1 MKKNVFL
8 MGVALLTLGSCTN
21 EINEEGFVD
30 KANTIAFSAYSSK
43 TRASEPYDSG
53 DADISVMKTGSFG
66 VVGYIN
72 TDNTLFL
79 GSASKAIEQVWK
91 TDASYTGGGY
101 WDYNVSSELKYWPS
115 STMDFYAYFPYSGN
129 GATFASSSTEN
140 TIMTITTNETGNQ
153 DVLFARQA
161 DQSQTAYVPLRF
173 NHAFSKIKAI
183 NIKVAAVDVSVTV
196 KKVEVL
202 NTSTKGKVLVDN
214 TGNASYQA
222 TQPNVIRSFDL
233 SSSPKTIDYGE
244 DGVELFGNEAN
255 GYLFATNSSVQHYV
269 KGTGKTMWSGN
280 KADLNGG
287 NLSTSEFVCLK
298 LTCKVKAAGH
308 YLVGSENTYGEMYI
322 PMHGTSANSA
332 DISELLAGRRY
343 TYNIIMKSNV
353 GYKDDGDPIMLAPI
367 RFSVNEVTAWNDVEV
382 TINL

>member
-1 MKKNVFL
+1 MKTFGYISL
-8 MGVALLTLGSCTN
+8 AALLAFASCTN
-21 EINEEGFVD
+21 EINDEGVVD
-30 KANTIAFSAYSSK
+30 KANTIAFSAYSNK
-43 TRASEPYDSG
+43 TRAYPGG

-115 STMDFYAYFPYSGN
+115 STMDFYAYFPYSGS
-129 GATFASSSTEN
+129 GDTFASSSTEN
-140 TIMTITTNETGNQ
+140 TIMTITNETGNQ

-161 DQSQTAYVPLRF
+161 GQSQTAYVPLRF

-196 KKVEVL
+196 QKVEVL

-214 TGNASYQA
+214 TGNASYEA
-222 TQPNVIRSFDL
+222 TQADVIRSFDL
-233 SSSPKTIDYGE
+233 SSSPKTIDYGP

-287 NLSTSEFVCLK
+287 NLSTSNFVCLK

-308 YLVGSENTYGEMYI
+308 YLVGSESNYGEMYI

-343 TYNIIMKSNV
+343 TYNIIMQSNV
-353 GYKDDGDPIMLAPI
+353 GYEDDGDPIMLAPI
-367 RFSVNEVTAWNDVEV
+367 RFSVNEVTDWNDVTV

>member
-1 MKKNVFL
+1 MKKFGYL
-8 MGVALLTLGSCTN
+8 MGAALLTLGSCTN

-30 KANTIAFSAYSSK
+30 KANTISFNAYSNK
-43 TRASEPYDSG
+43 TRAYLGG

-91 TDASYTGGGY
+91 ADASYTGGGY

-115 STMDFYAYFPYSGN
+115 NTMDFYAYFPYSGS
-129 GATFASSSTEN
+129 GDTFASSSTEN
-140 TIMTITTNETGNQ
+140 PIMTITNETGNQ

-161 DQSQTAYVPLRF
+161 NQSQTAYVPLRF

-183 NIKVAAVDVSVTV
+183 NIKVDAVDVSVTV
-196 KKVEVL
+196 QKVEVL

-214 TGNASYQA
+214 TGNASYE
-222 TQPNVIRSFDL
+222 TTESDEIRSFDL
-233 SSSPKTIDYGE
+233 SSSPKTINYGT
-244 DGVELFGNEAN
+244 DGVELFDNNAN

-280 KADLNGG
+280 KSDLNGG

-308 YLVGSENTYGEMYI
+308 YLVGSESNYGEMYI

-343 TYNIIMKSNV
+343 TYNIIMQSNV
-353 GYKDDGDPIMLAPI
+353 GYEDDGDPIMLAPI
-367 RFSVNEVTAWNDVEV
+367 RFSVNEVTNWNDVTV

>member
-1 MKKNVFL
+1 MKTFGYIL
-8 MGVALLTLGSCTN
+8 LAALLAFTSCTN

-30 KANTIAFSAYSSK
+30 KENTISFNAYSNK
-43 TRASEPYDSG
+43 TRAYLGG

-91 TDASYTGGGY
+91 TDASYTGAGY
-101 WDYNVSSELKYWPS
+101 WDYKVSSELKYWPS
-115 STMDFYAYFPYSGN
+115 STMDFYAYFPYSGSS
-129 GATFASSSTEN
+129 ATFASSSTNN
-140 TIMTITTNETGNQ
+140 TIMTITNETGEQ

-161 DQSQTAYVPLRF
+161 GQSQTAYVPLRF

-214 TGNASYQA
+214 TGNASYEA
-222 TQPNVIRSFDL
+222 TQSDEIRSFDL
-233 SSSPKTIDYGE
+233 SSSPKTIDYGS
-244 DGVELFGNEAN
+244 DGVELFGNGAN
-255 GYLFATNSSVQHYV
+255 GYLFATNSNVQHYV

-298 LTCKVKAAGH
+298 LTCKVEAADH
-308 YLVGSENTYGEMYI
+308 YLVGSESNYGEMYI

-343 TYNIIMKSNV
+343 TYNIIMQSNV
-353 GYKDDGDPIMLAPI
+353 GYEDDGDPIMLAPI
-367 RFSVNEVTAWNDVEV
+367 RFSVNEVTAWNDVTV

>member
-1 MKKNVFL
+1 MKTFGYISL
-8 MGVALLTLGSCTN
+8 AALLAFASCTN
-21 EINEEGFVD
+21 EINDEGVVD
-30 KANTIAFSAYSSK
+30 KANTIAFSAYSNK
-43 TRASEPYDSG
+43 TRAYPGG
-53 DADISVMKTGSFG
+53 DADISVMKIGSFG

-115 STMDFYAYFPYSGN
+115 STMDFYAYFPYSGS
-129 GATFASSSTEN
+129 GDTFASSSTEN
-140 TIMTITTNETGNQ
+140 PIMTITNETGNQ

-161 DQSQTAYVPLRF
+161 NQSQTAYVPLRF

-196 KKVEVL
+196 QKVEVL

-214 TGNASYQA
+214 TGNASYA
-222 TQPNVIRSFDL
+222 TTESDEIRSFDL
-233 SSSPKTIDYGE
+233 SSSPKTINYGT

-280 KADLNGG
+280 KSDLNGG
-287 NLSTSEFVCLK
+287 KLSTSEFVCLK

-308 YLVGSENTYGEMYI
+308 YLVGSESNYGEMYI

-343 TYNIIMKSNV
+343 TYNIIMQSNV
-353 GYKDDGDPIMLAPI
+353 GYEDDGDPIMLAPI
-367 RFSVNEVTAWNDVEV
+367 RFSVNEVTNWNDVTV

>member
-1 MKKNVFL
+1 MKKIGYLTFA
-8 MGVALLTLGSCTN
+8 ALLTLGSCTN

-30 KANTIAFSAYSSK
+30 KANTISFNAYSNK
-43 TRASEPYDSG
+43 TRAYENG

-115 STMDFYAYFPYSGN
+115 STMDFYAYFPYSGS
-129 GATFASSSTEN
+129 GDTFASSSTEN
-140 TIMTITTNETGNQ
+140 TIMTITNETGNQ

-161 DQSQTAYVPLRF
+161 GQSQTAYVPLRF

-196 KKVEVL
+196 QKVEVL

-214 TGNASYQA
+214 TGNASYA
-222 TQPNVIRSFDL
+222 TTESDKIRSFDL
-233 SSSPKTIDYGE
+233 SSSPKTINYGT
-244 DGVELFGNEAN
+244 DGVELFDNNAN

-269 KGTGKTMWSGN
+269 KGTGKTLWNGN
-280 KADLNGG
+280 KAVLKGG
-287 NLSTSEFVCLK
+287 NLSTSDFVCLK

-308 YLVGSENTYGEMYI
+308 YLVGSESNYGEMYI

-343 TYNIIMKSNV
+343 TYNIIMQSNV
-353 GYKDDGDPIMLAPI
+353 GYEDDGDPIMLAPI
-367 RFSVNEVTAWNDVEV
+367 RFSVNEVTIWNDVTV

>member
-1 MKKNVFL
+1 MKKLGYL
-8 MGVALLTLGSCTN
+8 MGVALLTLVSCTN

-30 KANTIAFSAYSSK
+30 KANTISFNAYSNK
-43 TRASEPYDSG
+43 TRAYENG
-53 DADISVMKTGSFG
+53 DADIAKMKEGSFG
-66 VVGYIN
+66 VVGY
-72 TDNTLFL
+72 TSDNNLYL
-79 GSASKAIEQVWK
+79 GSTNKAIEQVWK
-91 TDASYTGGGY
+91 TDASYSGGGY

-129 GATFASSSTEN
+129 GDTFASLSTEN
-140 TIMTITTNETGNQ
+140 TIMTITNETGNQ

-161 DQSQTAYVPLRF
+161 GQSQTAYVPLRF

-196 KKVEVL
+196 QKVEVL

-222 TQPNVIRSFDL
+222 TQSDEIRSFDL
-233 SSSPKTIDYGE
+233 SSSPKTINYGT
-244 DGVELFGNEAN
+244 DGVELFDNNAN

-269 KGTGKTMWSGN
+269 KGTGKTLWNGN

-298 LTCKVKAAGH
+298 LTCKVQAAGH
-308 YLVGSENTYGEMYI
+308 YLVGSESNYGELYI

-343 TYNIIMKSNV
+343 TYNIIMQSNV
-353 GYKDDGDPIMLAPI
+353 GYEDDGDPIILAPI
-367 RFSVNEVTAWNDVEV
+367 RFSVNEVTVWNDVEV

>member
-1 MKKNVFL
+1 MKTL
-8 MGVALLTLGSCTN
+8 GYISLAALLTLASCTN
-21 EINEEGFVD
+21 EINDEGVVD
-30 KANTIAFSAYSSK
+30 KANTIAFSAYSNK
-43 TRASEPYDSG
+43 TRAYENG
-53 DADISVMKTGSFG
+53 DVDIAKMKEGSFG
-66 VVGYIN
+66 VVGY
-72 TDNTLFL
+72 TSDNNLYL
-79 GSASKAIEQVWK
+79 GSTNKAIEQVWK
-91 TDASYTGGGY
+91 TDASYNGGGY

-129 GATFASSSTEN
+129 GDTFASSSTEN
-140 TIMTITTNETGNQ
+140 TIMTITNESGNQ

-161 DQSQTAYVPLRF
+161 GQSQIAYVPLRF

-196 KKVEVL
+196 QKVKVL

-214 TGNASYQA
+214 TGNASYA
-222 TQPNVIRSFDL
+222 TTESDEIRSFDL
-233 SSSPKTIDYGE
+233 SSSPKTINYGT

-269 KGTGKTMWSGN
+269 QGTGKTLWNGN
-280 KADLNGG
+280 KAALNGG

-308 YLVGSENTYGEMYI
+308 YLVGSESNYGEMYI

-343 TYNIIMKSNV
+343 TYNIIMQSNV
-353 GYKDDGDPIMLAPI
+353 GYKDNGDPIMLSPI
-367 RFSVNEVTAWNDVEV
+367 RFSVNEVTDWNDV
-382 TINL
+382 TININL

>member
-1 MKKNVFL
+1 MKTFGYVSL
-8 MGVALLTLGSCTN
+8 AALLAFASCTK

-30 KANTIAFSAYSSK
+30 KANTISFSAYSSK
-43 TRASEPYDSG
+43 TRATYESG

-66 VVGYIN
+66 VVGY
-72 TDNTLFL
+72 TSDNNLYL
-79 GSASKAIEQVWK
+79 GSTNKAIEQVWK

-101 WDYNVSSELKYWPS
+101 WDYKVSSELKYWPS

-129 GATFASSSTEN
+129 GDTFASSSTVN
-140 TIMTITTNETGNQ
+140 TIMTITNETGNQ

-161 DQSQTAYVPLRF
+161 NQSQTAYVPLHF

-196 KKVEVL
+196 QKVEVL

-214 TGNASYQA
+214 TGNASYEA
-222 TQPNVIRSFDL
+222 TQSDVIRSFDL
-233 SSSPKTIDYGE
+233 SSSPKTINYGT

-287 NLSTSEFVCLK
+287 NLSTSDFVCLK

-308 YLVGSENTYGEMYI
+308 YLVGSENNYGEMYI

-343 TYNIIMKSNV
+343 TYNIIMQSNV
-353 GYKDDGDPIMLAPI
+353 GYEDDGDPIMLAPI

-382 TINL
+382 TITL

>member
-1 MKKNVFL
+1 MKTFGYISL
-8 MGVALLTLGSCTN
+8 AALLAFASCTN
-21 EINEEGFVD
+21 EINDEGVVD
-30 KANTIAFSAYSSK
+30 KANTIAFSAYSNK
-43 TRASEPYDSG
+43 TRAYPGG

-115 STMDFYAYFPYSGN
+115 STMDFYAYFPYSGS
-129 GATFASSSTEN
+129 GDTFASSSTEN
-140 TIMTITTNETGNQ
+140 TIMTITNETGNQ

-161 DQSQTAYVPLRF
+161 GQSQTAYVPLRF

-196 KKVEVL
+196 QKVEVL

-214 TGNASYQA
+214 TGNASYA
-222 TQPNVIRSFDL
+222 TTESDEIRSFDL
-233 SSSPKTIDYGE
+233 SSSPKTINYGT

-308 YLVGSENTYGEMYI
+308 YLVGSESNYGEMYI

-343 TYNIIMKSNV
+343 TYNIIMQSNV
-353 GYKDDGDPIMLAPI
+353 GYEDDGDPIMLAPI
-367 RFSVNEVTAWNDVEV
+367 RFSVNEVTIWNDVTV

>member
-1 MKKNVFL
+1 MKKLGYL
-8 MGVALLTLGSCTN
+8 MGAALLTLGSCTN

-30 KANTIAFSAYSSK
+30 KAKTISFNAYSNK
-43 TRASEPYDSG
+43 TRAYSEG
-53 DADISVMKTGSFG
+53 DADISAMKTGSFG

-72 TDNTLFL
+72 TNNTLFL
-79 GSASKAIEQVWK
+79 GSTNKAIEQVWK
-91 TDASYTGGGY
+91 TDASYSGGGY

-115 STMDFYAYFPYSGN
+115 STMDFYAYFPYSGS
-129 GATFASSSTEN
+129 GDTFASSSTES
-140 TIMTITTNETGNQ
+140 TIMTITNETGNQ

-161 DQSQTAYVPLRF
+161 GQSQTAYVPLRF

-196 KKVEVL
+196 QKVEVL

-214 TGNASYQA
+214 TGNASYA
-222 TQPNVIRSFDL
+222 TTESDEIRSFDL
-233 SSSPKTIDYGE
+233 SSSPKTINYGT
-244 DGVELFGNEAN
+244 DGVELFDNNAN

-280 KADLNGG
+280 KSDLNGG

-308 YLVGSENTYGEMYI
+308 YLVGSESNYGEMYI

-343 TYNIIMKSNV
+343 TYNIIMQSNV
-353 GYKDDGDPIMLAPI
+353 GYEDDGDPIMLAPI
-367 RFSVNEVTAWNDVEV
+367 RFSVNEVTNWNDVTV

>member
-1 MKKNVFL
+1 MKKIGYLTFA
-8 MGVALLTLGSCTN
+8 ALLALGSCTN

-30 KANTIAFSAYSSK
+30 KAKTISFNAYSNK
-43 TRASEPYDSG
+43 TRAYENG
-53 DADISVMKTGSFG
+53 DADISAMKTGSFG

-72 TDNTLFL
+72 TNNTLFL

-91 TDASYTGGGY
+91 TDPSYTGGGY

-115 STMDFYAYFPYSGN
+115 STMDFYAYFPYSGS
-129 GATFASSSTEN
+129 GDTFASSSTES
-140 TIMTITTNETGNQ
+140 TIMTITNETGNQ

-161 DQSQTAYVPLRF
+161 GQSQTAYVPLRF

-196 KKVEVL
+196 QKVEVL

-214 TGNASYQA
+214 TGNASYE
-222 TQPNVIRSFDL
+222 TTESDEIRSFDL
-233 SSSPKTIDYGE
+233 SSSPMTINYGT
-244 DGVELFGNEAN
+244 DGVELFNNNAN

-269 KGTGKTMWSGN
+269 KGTGKTMWNGN

-287 NLSTSEFVCLK
+287 NLSTSDFVCLK

-308 YLVGSENTYGEMYI
+308 YLVGDEDEYGVMYI

-353 GYKDDGDPIMLAPI
+353 GYEDDGDPIILAPI

>member
-1 MKKNVFL
+1 MKKLGYL
-8 MGVALLTLGSCTN
+8 MGAALLTLGSCTN

-30 KANTIAFSAYSSK
+30 KAKTISFNAYSNK
-43 TRASEPYDSG
+43 TRAYSKG
-53 DADISVMKTGSFG
+53 DADISAMKTGSFG

-72 TDNTLFL
+72 TNNTLFL
-79 GSASKAIEQVWK
+79 GSTNKAIEQVWK
-91 TDASYTGGGY
+91 TDASYSGGGY

-115 STMDFYAYFPYSGN
+115 STMDFYAYFPYSGS
-129 GATFASSSTEN
+129 GDTFASSSTES
-140 TIMTITTNETGNQ
+140 TIMTITNETGNQ
-153 DVLFARQA
+153 DVLFARQVG
-161 DQSQTAYVPLRF
+161 QSQTAYVPLRF

-183 NIKVAAVDVSVTV
+183 NIKVDAVDVSVTV
-196 KKVEVL
+196 QKVEVL

-214 TGNASYQA
+214 TGNASYE
-222 TQPNVIRSFDL
+222 TTESDEIRSFDL
-233 SSSPKTIDYGE
+233 SSSPMTINYGT
-244 DGVELFGNEAN
+244 DGVELFNNNAN

-280 KADLNGG
+280 KRDLNGG

-308 YLVGSENTYGEMYI
+308 YLVGSENAYGEMYI

-353 GYKDDGDPIMLAPI
+353 GYEDDGDPIMLAPI

>member
-1 MKKNVFL
+1 MKTFGYISL
-8 MGVALLTLGSCTN
+8 AALLAFASCTN

-30 KANTIAFSAYSSK
+30 KTKTISFNAYPNK
-43 TRASEPYDSG
+43 TRAYSGG

-115 STMDFYAYFPYSGN
+115 STMDFYAYFPYSGS
-129 GATFASSSTEN
+129 GDTFASSSTEN
-140 TIMTITTNETGNQ
+140 TVMTITNETGNQ

-161 DQSQTAYVPLRF
+161 NQSQTAYVPLRF

-196 KKVEVL
+196 QKVEVL

-214 TGNASYQA
+214 TGNASYA
-222 TQPNVIRSFDL
+222 TTESDEIRSFDL
-233 SSSPKTIDYGE
+233 SSSPKTINYGT
-244 DGVELFGNEAN
+244 DGVELFDNNAN

-308 YLVGSENTYGEMYI
+308 YLVGSESNYGEMYI

-343 TYNIIMKSNV
+343 TYNIIMQSNV
-353 GYKDDGDPIMLAPI
+353 GYEDDGDPIMLAPI
-367 RFSVNEVTAWNDVEV
+367 RFSVNEVTDWNDVTV

>member
-1 MKKNVFL
+1 MKKIGYF
-8 MGVALLTLGSCTN
+8 MGAALLTLGSCTN

-30 KANTIAFSAYSSK
+30 KAKTISFNAYSNK
-43 TRASEPYDSG
+43 TRAYSKG
-53 DADISVMKTGSFG
+53 DADISAMKTGSFG

-72 TDNTLFL
+72 TNNTLFL
-79 GSASKAIEQVWK
+79 GSTNKAIEQVWK
-91 TDASYTGGGY
+91 TDASYSGGGY

-115 STMDFYAYFPYSGN
+115 STMDFYAYFPYSGS
-129 GATFASSSTEN
+129 GDTFASSSTES
-140 TIMTITTNETGNQ
+140 TIMTITNETGNQ
-153 DVLFARQA
+153 DVLFARQVG
-161 DQSQTAYVPLRF
+161 QSQTAYVPLRF

-183 NIKVAAVDVSVTV
+183 NIKVDAVDVSVTV
-196 KKVEVL
+196 QKVEVL

-214 TGNASYQA
+214 TGNASYER
-222 TQPNVIRSFDL
+222 TESDEIRSFDL
-233 SSSPKTIDYGE
+233 SSSPMTINYGT
-244 DGVELFGNEAN
+244 DGVELFNNNAN

-280 KADLNGG
+280 KRDLNGG

-308 YLVGSENTYGEMYI
+308 YLVGSENAYGEMYI

-353 GYKDDGDPIMLAPI
+353 GYEDDGDPILLAPI

>member
-1 MKKNVFL
+1 MKTL
-8 MGVALLTLGSCTN
+8 GYISLAALLTLASCTN
-21 EINEEGFVD
+21 EINEEGVVD
-30 KANTIAFSAYSSK
+30 KANTIAFSAYSNK
-43 TRASEPYDSG
+43 TRAYENG

-129 GATFASSSTEN
+129 GDTFASSSTEN
-140 TIMTITTNETGNQ
+140 TIMTITNETGNQ

-161 DQSQTAYVPLRF
+161 GQSQTAYVPLRF

-196 KKVEVL
+196 QKVEVL

-214 TGNASYQA
+214 TGNASYA
-222 TQPNVIRSFDL
+222 TTESDEIRSFDL
-233 SSSPKTIDYGE
+233 SSSPKTINYGT

-308 YLVGSENTYGEMYI
+308 YLVGSESNYGEMYI

-343 TYNIIMKSNV
+343 TYNIIMQSNV
-353 GYKDDGDPIMLAPI
+353 GYEDDGDPIMLAPI
-367 RFSVNEVTAWNDVEV
+367 RFSVNEVTDWNDV
-382 TINL
+382 TININL

>member
-1 MKKNVFL
+1 MKTFGYISL
-8 MGVALLTLGSCTN
+8 AALLAFASCTN
-21 EINEEGFVD
+21 EINDEGVVD
-30 KANTIAFSAYSSK
+30 KANTIAFSAYSNK
-43 TRASEPYDSG
+43 TRAYPGG
-53 DADISVMKTGSFG
+53 DADISVMKIGSFG

-115 STMDFYAYFPYSGN
+115 STMDFYAYFPYSGS
-129 GATFASSSTEN
+129 GDTFASSSTEN
-140 TIMTITTNETGNQ
+140 PIMTITNETGNQ

-161 DQSQTAYVPLRF
+161 NQSQTAYVPLRF

-196 KKVEVL
+196 QKVEVL
-202 NTSTKGKVLVDN
+202 NTSTKGQVLVDN
-214 TGNASYQA
+214 TGNASYA
-222 TQPNVIRSFDL
+222 TTESDEIRSFDL
-233 SSSPKTIDYGE
+233 SSSPKTINYGT

-269 KGTGKTMWSGN
+269 KGTGKKMWSGN
-280 KADLNGG
+280 KSALNGG

-308 YLVGSENTYGEMYI
+308 YLVGSESNYGEMYI

-343 TYNIIMKSNV
+343 TYNIIMQSNV
-353 GYKDDGDPIMLAPI
+353 GYKDNGDPIMLSPI
-367 RFSVNEVTAWNDVEV
+367 RFSVNEVTDWNDV
-382 TINL
+382 TININL

>member
-1 MKKNVFL
+1 MKKFGYL
-8 MGVALLTLGSCTN
+8 MGAALLTLGSCTN

-30 KANTIAFSAYSSK
+30 KAKTISFNAYSNK
-43 TRASEPYDSG
+43 TRAYSKG
-53 DADISVMKTGSFG
+53 DADISAMKTGSFG

-72 TDNTLFL
+72 TNNTLFL

-101 WDYNVSSELKYWPS
+101 WDYKVSSELKYWPS
-115 STMDFYAYFPYSGN
+115 STMDFYAYFPYSGS
-129 GATFASSSTEN
+129 GDTFASSSTES
-140 TIMTITTNETGNQ
+140 TIMTITNETGNQ
-153 DVLFARQA
+153 DVLFTRQA
-161 DQSQTAYVPLRF
+161 GQSQTAYVPLRF

-196 KKVEVL
+196 QKVEVL

-214 TGNASYQA
+214 TGNASYET
-222 TQPNVIRSFDL
+222 TQSDEIRSFDL
-233 SSSPKTIDYGE
+233 SSSPKTIDYGP

-308 YLVGSENTYGEMYI
+308 YLVGSESNYGEMYI

-343 TYNIIMKSNV
+343 TYNIIMQSNV

>member
-1 MKKNVFL
+1 MKKLGYL
-8 MGVALLTLGSCTN
+8 MGAALLTLGSCTN

-30 KANTIAFSAYSSK
+30 KAKTISFNAYSNK
-43 TRASEPYDSG
+43 TRAYSKG
-53 DADISVMKTGSFG
+53 DADISAMKTGSFG

-72 TDNTLFL
+72 TNNTLFL
-79 GSASKAIEQVWK
+79 GSTNKAIEQVWK
-91 TDASYTGGGY
+91 TDASYSGGGY

-115 STMDFYAYFPYSGN
+115 STMDFYAYFPYSGS
-129 GATFASSSTEN
+129 GDTFASSSTES
-140 TIMTITTNETGNQ
+140 TIMTITNETGNQ
-153 DVLFARQA
+153 DVLFARQVG
-161 DQSQTAYVPLRF
+161 QSQTAYVPLRF

-183 NIKVAAVDVSVTV
+183 NIKVDAVDVSVTV
-196 KKVEVL
+196 QKVEVL

-214 TGNASYQA
+214 TGNASYER
-222 TQPNVIRSFDL
+222 TESDEIRSFDL
-233 SSSPKTIDYGE
+233 SSSPMTINYGT
-244 DGVELFGNEAN
+244 DGVELFNNNAN

-280 KADLNGG
+280 KRDLNGG

-308 YLVGSENTYGEMYI
+308 YLVGSENAYGEMYI

-353 GYKDDGDPIMLAPI
+353 GYEDDGDPILLAPI

>member
-1 MKKNVFL
+1 MKTFGYVSL
-8 MGVALLTLGSCTN
+8 AALLAFASCTK

-30 KANTIAFSAYSSK
+30 KANTISFSAYSNK
-43 TRASEPYDSG
+43 TRAYTSG
-53 DADISVMKTGSFG
+53 DVDIAKMKEGSFG
-66 VVGYIN
+66 VVGY
-72 TDNTLFL
+72 TSDNNLYL
-79 GSASKAIEQVWK
+79 GSTNKAIEQVWK

-129 GATFASSSTEN
+129 GDTFVSSSTEN
-140 TIMTITTNETGNQ
+140 TIMTITNETGDQ

-161 DQSQTAYVPLRF
+161 NQSQTAYVPLHF

-196 KKVEVL
+196 QKVEVL

-214 TGNASYQA
+214 TGNASYEAAQSD
-222 TQPNVIRSFDL
+222 VIRSFDL
-233 SSSPKTIDYGE
+233 SSSPKTINYGT
-244 DGVELFGNEAN
+244 DGVELFGNAAN

-269 KGTGKTMWSGN
+269 KGTGKTLWNGN
-280 KADLNGG
+280 KADLNGS
-287 NLSTSEFVCLK
+287 NLSTSDFVCLK

-308 YLVGSENTYGEMYI
+308 YLVGSEDDYGTMYI

-332 DISELLAGRRY
+332 DISELVAGRRY
-343 TYNIIMKSNV
+343 TYNIIMQSNV
-353 GYKDDGDPIMLAPI
+353 GFEDDGDPIMLAPI
-367 RFSVNEVTAWNDVEV
+367 RFSVNEVTEWNDVNV

>member
-1 MKKNVFL
+1 MKKLGYL
-8 MGVALLTLGSCTN
+8 MGAALLTLGSCTN

-30 KANTIAFSAYSSK
+30 KAKTISFNAYSNK
-43 TRASEPYDSG
+43 TRAYSKG
-53 DADISVMKTGSFG
+53 DADISAMKTGSFG

-72 TDNTLFL
+72 TNKTLFL
-79 GSASKAIEQVWK
+79 GSTNKAIEQVWK
-91 TDASYTGGGY
+91 TDASYSGGGY

-115 STMDFYAYFPYSGN
+115 STMDFYAYFPYSGS
-129 GATFASSSTEN
+129 GDTFASSSTES
-140 TIMTITTNETGNQ
+140 TIMTITNETGNQ
-153 DVLFARQA
+153 DVLFARQVG
-161 DQSQTAYVPLRF
+161 QSQTAYVPLRF

-183 NIKVAAVDVSVTV
+183 NIKVDAVDVSVTV
-196 KKVEVL
+196 QKVEVL

-214 TGNASYQA
+214 TGNASYER
-222 TQPNVIRSFDL
+222 TESDEIRSFDL
-233 SSSPKTIDYGE
+233 SSSPMTINYGT
-244 DGVELFGNEAN
+244 DGVELFNNNAN

-280 KADLNGG
+280 KRDLNGG

-308 YLVGSENTYGEMYI
+308 YLVGSENAYGEMYI

-353 GYKDDGDPIMLAPI
+353 GYEDDGDPILLAPI

>member
-1 MKKNVFL
+1 MKKLGYL
-8 MGVALLTLGSCTN
+8 MGAALLTLGSCTN

-30 KANTIAFSAYSSK
+30 KANTISFSAYSNK
-43 TRASEPYDSG
+43 TRAYPGG

-115 STMDFYAYFPYSGN
+115 STMDFYAYFPYSGS
-129 GATFASSSTEN
+129 GDTFASSSTEN
-140 TIMTITTNETGNQ
+140 TIMTITNETGNQ

-161 DQSQTAYVPLRF
+161 GQSQTAYVPLRF

-196 KKVEVL
+196 QKVEVL

-214 TGNASYQA
+214 TGNASYA
-222 TQPNVIRSFDL
+222 TTESDKIRSFDL
-233 SSSPKTIDYGE
+233 SSSPKTINYGT

-280 KADLNGG
+280 KRDLNGG

-308 YLVGSENTYGEMYI
+308 YLVGSENAYGEMYI

-353 GYKDDGDPIMLAPI
+353 GYEDDGDPIMLAPI

>member
-1 MKKNVFL
+1 MKTFGYISL
-8 MGVALLTLGSCTN
+8 AALLAFASCTN
-21 EINEEGFVD
+21 EINDEGVVD
-30 KANTIAFSAYSSK
+30 KANTIAFSAYSNK
-43 TRASEPYDSG
+43 TRAYPGG

-115 STMDFYAYFPYSGN
+115 STMDFYAYFPYSGS
-129 GATFASSSTEN
+129 GDTFASSSTEN
-140 TIMTITTNETGNQ
+140 TIMTITNETGNQ

-161 DQSQTAYVPLRF
+161 GQSQTAYVPLRF

-196 KKVEVL
+196 QKVEVL

-214 TGNASYQA
+214 TGNASYA
-222 TQPNVIRSFDL
+222 TTESDEIRSFDL
-233 SSSPKTIDYGE
+233 SSSPKTINYGT

-308 YLVGSENTYGEMYI
+308 YLVGSESNYGEMYI

-343 TYNIIMKSNV
+343 TYNIIMQSNV
-353 GYKDDGDPIMLAPI
+353 GYEDDGDPIMLAPI
-367 RFSVNEVTAWNDVEV
+367 RFSVNEVTNWNDVTV

>member
-1 MKKNVFL
+1 MKTFGYVSL
-8 MGVALLTLGSCTN
+8 AALLAFASCTK

-30 KANTIAFSAYSSK
+30 KANTISFSAYSSK
-43 TRASEPYDSG
+43 TRATYESG

-66 VVGYIN
+66 VVGY
-72 TDNTLFL
+72 TSDNNLYL
-79 GSASKAIEQVWK
+79 GSTNKAIEQVWK

-101 WDYNVSSELKYWPS
+101 WDYKVSSELKYWPS
-115 STMDFYAYFPYSGN
+115 STMDFYAYFPYSGY
-129 GATFASSSTEN
+129 GDTFASSSTVN
-140 TIMTITTNETGNQ
+140 TIMTITNETGNQ

-161 DQSQTAYVPLRF
+161 NQSQTAYVPLHF

-196 KKVEVL
+196 QKVEVL
-202 NTSTKGKVLVDN
+202 NTSTKGRVLVDN
-214 TGNASYQA
+214 TGNASYEA
-222 TQPNVIRSFDL
+222 TQSDVIRSFDL
-233 SSSPKTIDYGE
+233 SSSPKTINYGT

-287 NLSTSEFVCLK
+287 NLSTSDFVCLK

-308 YLVGSENTYGEMYI
+308 YLVGSENNYGEMYI

-343 TYNIIMKSNV
+343 TYNIIMQSNV
-353 GYKDDGDPIMLAPI
+353 GYEDDGDPIMLAPI

-382 TINL
+382 TITL

>member
-1 MKKNVFL
+1 MKTFGYISL
-8 MGVALLTLGSCTN
+8 AALLALASCTN

-30 KANTIAFSAYSSK
+30 KENTISFKAYSNK
-43 TRASEPYDSG
+43 TRAYSGG
-53 DADISVMKTGSFG
+53 DADSSVMKNGSFG

-115 STMDFYAYFPYSGN
+115 STMDFYAYFPYSGS
-129 GATFASSSTEN
+129 GDTFASSSTEN
-140 TIMTITTNETGNQ
+140 PIMTITNETGNQ

-161 DQSQTAYVPLRF
+161 NQSQTAYVPLRF

-183 NIKVAAVDVSVTV
+183 NIKVDAVDVSVTV
-196 KKVEVL
+196 QKVEVL

-214 TGNASYQA
+214 TGNASYA
-222 TQPNVIRSFDL
+222 TTESDEIRSFDL
-233 SSSPKTIDYGE
+233 SSSPKTINYGT
-244 DGVELFGNEAN
+244 DGVELFDNNAN

-280 KADLNGG
+280 KSDLNGG

-308 YLVGSENTYGEMYI
+308 YLVGSENAYGEMYI

-353 GYKDDGDPIMLAPI
+353 GYEDDGDPIMLAPI

-382 TINL
+382 TITL

>member
-1 MKKNVFL
+1 MKTFGYISL
-8 MGVALLTLGSCTN
+8 AALLTLASCTN

-30 KANTIAFSAYSSK
+30 KENTISFHAYSNK
-43 TRASEPYDSG
+43 TRAYPGG

-115 STMDFYAYFPYSGN
+115 STMDFYAYFPYSGS
-129 GATFASSSTEN
+129 GDTFASSSTEN
-140 TIMTITTNETGNQ
+140 TIMTITNETGNQ

-161 DQSQTAYVPLRF
+161 NQSQTAYVPLRF

-196 KKVEVL
+196 QKVEVL

-214 TGNASYQA
+214 TGNASYA
-222 TQPNVIRSFDL
+222 TTESDKIRSFDL
-233 SSSPKTIDYGE
+233 SSSPKTINYGT
-244 DGVELFGNEAN
+244 DGVELFDNNAN
-255 GYLFATNSSVQHYV
+255 GYLFASNSSVQHYV

-308 YLVGSENTYGEMYI
+308 YLVGSEDEYGEMYI

-343 TYNIIMKSNV
+343 TYNIIMQSNV
-353 GYKDDGDPIMLAPI
+353 GYEDDGDPIMLAPI
-367 RFSVNEVTAWNDVEV
+367 RFSVNEVTNWNDVTV

>member
-1 MKKNVFL
+1 MKTFGYISL
-8 MGVALLTLGSCTN
+8 AALLAFASCTN
-21 EINEEGFVD
+21 EINDEGVVD
-30 KANTIAFSAYSSK
+30 KANTIAFSAYSNK
-43 TRASEPYDSG
+43 TRAYPGG

-115 STMDFYAYFPYSGN
+115 STMDFYAYFPYSGS
-129 GATFASSSTEN
+129 GDTFASSSTEN
-140 TIMTITTNETGNQ
+140 TIMTITNETGNQ

-161 DQSQTAYVPLRF
+161 GQSQTAYVPLRF

-196 KKVEVL
+196 QKVEVL

-214 TGNASYQA
+214 TGNASYET
-222 TQPNVIRSFDL
+222 TQSDKIRSFDL
-233 SSSPKTIDYGE
+233 SSSPKTIDYGT

-308 YLVGSENTYGEMYI
+308 YLVGSESNYGEMYI

-343 TYNIIMKSNV
+343 TYNIIMQSNV
-353 GYKDDGDPIMLAPI
+353 GYEDDGDPIMLAPI
-367 RFSVNEVTAWNDVEV
+367 RFSVNEVTIWNDVTV

>member
-1 MKKNVFL
+1 MKKLGYL
-8 MGVALLTLGSCTN
+8 MGAALLTLGSCTN
-21 EINEEGFVD
+21 DINEEGFVD
-30 KANTIAFSAYSSK
+30 KAKTISFNAYSNK
-43 TRASEPYDSG
+43 TRAYSKG
-53 DADISVMKTGSFG
+53 DADISAMKTGSFG

-72 TDNTLFL
+72 TNNTLFL
-79 GSASKAIEQVWK
+79 GSTNKAIEQVWK
-91 TDASYTGGGY
+91 TDASYSGGGY

-115 STMDFYAYFPYSGN
+115 STMDFYAYFPYSGS
-129 GATFASSSTEN
+129 GDTFASSSTES
-140 TIMTITTNETGNQ
+140 TIMTITNETGNQ
-153 DVLFARQA
+153 DVLFARQVG
-161 DQSQTAYVPLRF
+161 QSQTAYVPLRF

-196 KKVEVL
+196 QKVEVL

-214 TGNASYQA
+214 NGNASYA
-222 TQPNVIRSFDL
+222 TTESDEIRSFDL
-233 SSSPKTIDYGE
+233 SSLPKTIDYGP

-269 KGTGKTMWSGN
+269 KGTGKTLWNGN

-287 NLSTSEFVCLK
+287 NLSTSDFVCLK
-298 LTCKVKAAGH
+298 LTCKVEAADH
-308 YLVGSENTYGEMYI
+308 YLVGNENDYGEMYI

-343 TYNIIMKSNV
+343 TYNIIMQSNV
-353 GYKDDGDPIMLAPI
+353 GYEDDGDPIILAPI

-382 TINL
+382 TITL

>member
-1 MKKNVFL
+1 MKTFGYISL
-8 MGVALLTLGSCTN
+8 AALLAFASCTN
-21 EINEEGFVD
+21 EINDEGVVD
-30 KANTIAFSAYSSK
+30 KANTIAFSAYSNK
-43 TRASEPYDSG
+43 TRAYPGG

-115 STMDFYAYFPYSGN
+115 STMDFYAYFPYSGS
-129 GATFASSSTEN
+129 GDTFASSSTEN
-140 TIMTITTNETGNQ
+140 TIMTITNETGNQ

-161 DQSQTAYVPLRF
+161 GQSQTAYVPLRF

-196 KKVEVL
+196 QKVEVL

-214 TGNASYQA
+214 TGNASYA
-222 TQPNVIRSFDL
+222 TTESDKIRSFDL
-233 SSSPKTIDYGE
+233 SSSPKTINYGT

-308 YLVGSENTYGEMYI
+308 YLVGSESNYGEMYI

-343 TYNIIMKSNV
+343 TYNIIMQSNV
-353 GYKDDGDPIMLAPI
+353 GYEDDGDPIMLAPI
-367 RFSVNEVTAWNDVEV
+367 RFSVNEVTIWNDVTV

>member
-1 MKKNVFL
+1 MKTFGYISL
-8 MGVALLTLGSCTN
+8 AALLALASCTN
-21 EINEEGFVD
+21 EINDEGVVD
-30 KANTIAFSAYSSK
+30 KANTIAFSAYSNK
-43 TRASEPYDSG
+43 TRAYENG
-53 DADISVMKTGSFG
+53 DVDIAKMKEGSFG
-66 VVGYIN
+66 VVGY
-72 TDNTLFL
+72 TSDNNLYL
-79 GSASKAIEQVWK
+79 GSTNKAIEQVWK

-129 GATFASSSTEN
+129 GDTFASSSTEN
-140 TIMTITTNETGNQ
+140 TIMTITNETGNQ

-161 DQSQTAYVPLRF
+161 GQSQLAYVPLRF

-196 KKVEVL
+196 QKVEVL

-214 TGNASYQA
+214 TGNASYET
-222 TQPNVIRSFDL
+222 TQSDEFRSFDL
-233 SSSPKTIDYGE
+233 SSSPKTINYGT

-269 KGTGKTMWSGN
+269 KGTGKTLWNGN
-280 KADLNGG
+280 KAVLKGG
-287 NLSTSEFVCLK
+287 NLSTSDFVCLK

-308 YLVGSENTYGEMYI
+308 YLVGSEDEYGEMYI

-343 TYNIIMKSNV
+343 TYNIIMQSNV
-353 GYKDDGDPIMLAPI
+353 GYEDDGDPIMLAPI
-367 RFSVNEVTAWNDVEV
+367 RFSVNEVTDWNDVTV

>member
-1 MKKNVFL
+1 MKTL
-8 MGVALLTLGSCTN
+8 GYISLAALLTLASCTN
-21 EINEEGFVD
+21 EINDEGVVD
-30 KANTIAFSAYSSK
+30 KANTIAFSAYSNK
-43 TRASEPYDSG
+43 TRAYPGG

-66 VVGYIN
+66 VVGY
-72 TDNTLFL
+72 TSDNNLYL
-79 GSASKAIEQVWK
+79 GSTNKAIEQVWK
-91 TDASYTGGGY
+91 TDASYNGGGY

-129 GATFASSSTEN
+129 GDTFASSSTEN
-140 TIMTITTNETGNQ
+140 TIMTITNETGNQ

-161 DQSQTAYVPLRF
+161 GQSQTAYVPLRF

-196 KKVEVL
+196 QKVEVL

-214 TGNASYQA
+214 TGNASYEA
-222 TQPNVIRSFDL
+222 TQADVIRSFDL
-233 SSSPKTIDYGE
+233 SSSPKTIDYGP

-308 YLVGSENTYGEMYI
+308 YLVGSEDEYGEMYI

-343 TYNIIMKSNV
+343 TYNIIMQSNV
-353 GYKDDGDPIMLAPI
+353 GYEDDGDPIMLAPI
-367 RFSVNEVTAWNDVEV
+367 RFSVNEVTNWNDVTV

>member
-1 MKKNVFL
+1 MKTFGYVSL
-8 MGVALLTLGSCTN
+8 AALLAFASCTK

-30 KANTIAFSAYSSK
+30 KANTISFSAYSSK
-43 TRASEPYDSG
+43 TRAYKSG

-66 VVGYIN
+66 VVGY
-72 TDNTLFL
+72 TSDNNLYL
-79 GSASKAIEQVWK
+79 GSTDKAIEQKWNS
-91 TDASYTGGGY
+91 TSNS
-101 WDYNVSSELKYWPS
+101 WDYATPSDLKYWPANS
-115 STMDFYAYFPYSGN
+115 MDFYAYFPYSAQGDVFAQSDASGN
-129 GATFASSSTEN
+129 V
-140 TIMTITTNETGNQ
+140 MTITNESGNQ

-161 DQSQTAYVPLRF
+161 NQSQTAYVPLRF

-196 KKVEVL
+196 QKVEVL

-233 SSSPKTIDYGE
+233 SSSPKTINYGTE
-244 DGVELFGNEAN
+244 GVELFGNEAN

-269 KGTGKTMWSGN
+269 KGTGKTLWNGN

-287 NLSTSEFVCLK
+287 NLSTSDFVCLK
-298 LTCKVKAAGH
+298 LTCKVEAADH
-308 YLVGSENTYGEMYI
+308 YLVGNENDYGEMYI

-343 TYNIIMKSNV
+343 TYNIIMQSNV
-353 GYKDDGDPIMLAPI
+353 GYEDDGDPIMLAPI

>member
-1 MKKNVFL
+1 MKTFGYISL
-8 MGVALLTLGSCTN
+8 AALLALASCSN
-21 EINEEGFVD
+21 EINDEGVVD
-30 KANTIAFSAYSSK
+30 KANTIAFSAYSNK
-43 TRASEPYDSG
+43 TRAYPGG

-129 GATFASSSTEN
+129 GDTFASSSTEN
-140 TIMTITTNETGNQ
+140 TIMTITNESGNQ

-161 DQSQTAYVPLRF
+161 GQSQVAFVPLRF

-196 KKVEVL
+196 QKVEVL

-214 TGNASYQA
+214 TGNASYA
-222 TQPNVIRSFDL
+222 TTESDEIRSFDL
-233 SSSPKTIDYGE
+233 SSSPKTINYGT
-244 DGVELFGNEAN
+244 DGVELFDNNAN

-280 KADLNGG
+280 KSDLNGG
-287 NLSTSEFVCLK
+287 NLSTSNFVCLK

-308 YLVGSENTYGEMYI
+308 YLVGSESNYGEMYI

-343 TYNIIMKSNV
+343 TYNIIMQSNV
-353 GYKDDGDPIMLAPI
+353 GYKENGDPIMLAPI
-367 RFSVNEVTAWNDVEV
+367 RFSVNEVTEWNDVTV

>member
-1 MKKNVFL
+1 MKKLGYL
-8 MGVALLTLGSCTN
+8 MGAALLTLGSCTN

-30 KANTIAFSAYSSK
+30 KANTISFDAYSNK
-43 TRASEPYDSG
+43 TRAYENG
-53 DADISVMKTGSFG
+53 DVDIVKMKEGSFG
-66 VVGYIN
+66 VVGY
-72 TDNTLFL
+72 TSDNNLYL
-79 GSASKAIEQVWK
+79 GSTNKAIEQVWK
-91 TDASYTGGGY
+91 TDASYSGGGY

-115 STMDFYAYFPYSGN
+115 STMDFYAYFPYSGS
-129 GATFASSSTEN
+129 GDTFASSSTES
-140 TIMTITTNETGNQ
+140 TIMTITNETGNQ

-161 DQSQTAYVPLRF
+161 GQSQTAYVPLRF

-183 NIKVAAVDVSVTV
+183 NIKVDAVDVSVTV
-196 KKVEVL
+196 QKVEVL

-214 TGNASYQA
+214 TGNASYE
-222 TQPNVIRSFDL
+222 TTESDEIRSFDL
-233 SSSPKTIDYGE
+233 SSSPMTINYGT
-244 DGVELFGNEAN
+244 DGVELFNNNAN

-280 KADLNGG
+280 KSDLNGG

-308 YLVGSENTYGEMYI
+308 YLVGSENDYGEMYI

-353 GYKDDGDPIMLAPI
+353 GYEDDGDPIMLAPI
-367 RFSVNEVTAWNDVEV
+367 RFSVNEVTNWNDVTV

>member
-1 MKKNVFL
+1 MKTL
-8 MGVALLTLGSCTN
+8 GYISLAALLALASCTN
-21 EINEEGFVD
+21 EINDEGVVD
-30 KANTIAFSAYSSK
+30 KANTIAFSAYSNK
-43 TRASEPYDSG
+43 TRAYPGG

-129 GATFASSSTEN
+129 GDTFASSSTEN
-140 TIMTITTNETGNQ
+140 TIMTITNETGNQ

-161 DQSQTAYVPLRF
+161 GQSQTAYVPLRF

-196 KKVEVL
+196 QKVEVL

-214 TGNASYQA
+214 TGNASYA
-222 TQPNVIRSFDL
+222 TTESDEIRSFDL
-233 SSSPKTIDYGE
+233 SSSPKTINYGT

-308 YLVGSENTYGEMYI
+308 YLVGSESNYGEMYI

-343 TYNIIMKSNV
+343 TYNIIMQSNV
-353 GYKDDGDPIMLAPI
+353 GYEDDGDPIMLAPI
-367 RFSVNEVTAWNDVEV
+367 RFSVNEVTNWNDVTV

>member
-1 MKKNVFL
+1 MKTFGYISL
-8 MGVALLTLGSCTN
+8 AALLALASCTN
-21 EINEEGFVD
+21 EINDEGVVD
-30 KANTIAFSAYSSK
+30 KANTIAFSAYSNK
-43 TRASEPYDSG
+43 TRAYPGG

-115 STMDFYAYFPYSGN
+115 STMDFYAYFPYSGS
-129 GATFASSSTEN
+129 GDTFASSSTEN
-140 TIMTITTNETGNQ
+140 TIMTITNETGNQ

-161 DQSQTAYVPLRF
+161 GQSQTAYVPLRF

-196 KKVEVL
+196 QKVEVL

-214 TGNASYQA
+214 TGNASYA
-222 TQPNVIRSFDL
+222 TTESDKIRSFDL
-233 SSSPKTIDYGE
+233 SSSPKTINYGT

-308 YLVGSENTYGEMYI
+308 YLVGSESNYGEMYI

-343 TYNIIMKSNV
+343 TYNIIMQSNV
-353 GYKDDGDPIMLAPI
+353 GYEDDGDPIMLAPI
-367 RFSVNEVTAWNDVEV
+367 RFSVNEVTIWNDVTV